1 MKKFIQNCTALL
13 LAGLVFVMPEK
24 AFAQDDPVEWVLRIG
39 GKSADIAGG
48 VHVAL
53 EDGVVRLA
61 ATMGEAGGMVG
72 DSFETPDAQ
81 TAILVI
87 VDPKTGK
94 PSELYAISADDL
106 KSSIT
111 GDDVTVNVENDPH
124 LIGTYKGSIGVSQHD
139 LSLLQSPN
147 QSVYL
152 AEFTE
157 KGTISWINT
166 IGSVFETSE
175 ATFGGVDS
183 HQEGEVF
190 MTGSYKGTEVLFIHQ
205 TGVETANSPTVEDED
220 AYLIQYG
227 TRGELRDLLLMQG
240 NGNSRGNDVTLA
252 KDGTVAYWGGEYDG
266 IATLG
271 RNVLEAGLRTQDG
284 FLIKLAGDE
293 VEWFIELKGAGDVS
307 VSNVVFNPETG
318 GGYFAGDF
326 GGSALEYELNNVFVK
341 SFDINSSDDG
351 GQYVGA
357 FSAKGEI
364 LWIYAISGDA
374 TINDLAF
381 REGNPDQ
388 KSGVSVAGA
397 YGKAEVYA
405 GPSTKY
411 GFELQGTQDAFLLEL
426 DSAGDLMLLP
436 WTTGAAAADMTH
448 DDWIEI
454 VSCFCTG
461 SITRQ
466 NVGSATYDAVLKI
479 AGEEVESI
487 GETDVLVFGYNAE
500 LSPPLPVELTAFTGL
515 VDGTDAFLSWE
526 TASETN
532 NAGFEVQRFGAS
544 GWQQVG
550 YVAGAGT
557 TTEAQS
563 YAFTVQGLTPGSHQF
578 RLKQIDFDGTF
589 AFSPTVTVAIQA
601 GQRPQL
607 IDAYP
612 NPFKPRT
619 TIRFSVPE
627 QGVVSVK
634 VYDVMGRLVAELHDG
649 TLPAGI
655 HNIAWDA
662 SGMASGVYFY
672 RMQAGAF
679 VESKRMMLLQ

>member
-1 MKKFIQNCTALL
+1 M
-13 LAGLVFVMPEK
+13 
-24 AFAQDDPVEWVLRIG
+24 R
-39 GKSADIAGG
+39 
-48 VHVAL
+48 
-53 EDGVVRLA
+53 RL
-61 ATMGEAGGMVG
+61 T
-72 DSFETPDAQ
+72 TQ
-81 TAILVI
+81 TAIMVI
-87 VDPKTGK
+87 IDPETGK
-94 PSELYAISADDL
+94 PLGMYTLAADDL
-106 KSSIT
+106 KSSVT
-111 GDDVTVNVENDPH
+111 GEDVTVNAENDPH
-124 LIGTYKGSIGVSQHD
+124 LAGTYKGSIGVFQHD

-152 AEFTE
+152 AEFTQ

-175 ATFGGVDS
+175 VTFGGVDS

-205 TGVETANSPTVEDED
+205 TGLETANSPTVEDED

-240 NGNSRGNDVTLA
+240 DGNSRGNDVSLA
-252 KDGTVAYWGGEYDG
+252 KDGTVAYWGGHYDG
-266 IATLG
+266 VATLG
-271 RNVLEAGLRTQDG
+271 RTILEAAPRTQDG

-293 VEWFIELKGAGDVS
+293 VEWFIELKGEGDVS
-307 VSNVVFNPETG
+307 VTNVVFNPETG

-326 GGSALEYELNNVFVK
+326 GGSGLEYELNNVFVT
-341 SFDINSSDDG
+341 SYDISGSDDG

-364 LWIYAISGDA
+364 LWIHAISGDA

-388 KSGVSVAGA
+388 KSGVSVAGS
-397 YGKAEVYA
+397 YGKAEAYV

-411 GFELQGTQDAFLLEL
+411 GFGLQGTQDAFLFEL
-426 DSAGDLMLLP
+426 DAAGDLMLLP
-436 WTTGAAAADMTH
+436 WTTGAATLDDDH
-448 DDWIEI
+448 DNWIEI
-454 VSCFCTG
+454 LSCFCTG
-461 SITRQ
+461 SVVRPS
-466 NVGSATYDAVLKI
+466 VGSATYNAVLKM
-479 AGEEVESI
+479 AGEEVKSI
-487 GETDVLVFGYNAE
+487 GDSDVLVFGYNAE
-500 LSPPLPVELTAFTGL
+500 LSPPLPVELISFTGL
-515 VDGTDAFLSWE
+515 VDGNDAVLSWE

-532 NAGFEVQRFGAS
+532 NAGFEVQRFGGS

-550 YVAGAGT
+550 YVTGAGT

-563 YAFTVQGLTPGSHQF
+563 YVFSVQGLAPGSHQF

-589 AFSPTVTVAIQA
+589 AFSPTVIVAIQA
-601 GQRPQL
+601 GPRPQL
-607 IDAYP
+607 IDAHP

-627 QGVVSVK
+627 QGPVSVK

-655 HNIAWDA
+655 HNVAWDA

-672 RMQAGAF
+672 RMQAGNF